1 MQRDGGHGAQTG
13 GMFGSTAVERFHFA
27 FSGVEK

>member
-13 GMFGSTAVERFHFA
+13 GMFDSAAEETFHFA
-27 FSGVEK
+27 FSVGEN